1 MPSNP
6 TPSNE
11 ASNQFELLRT
21 RRFLPFF
28 LTQFLGALNDNLFK
42 NAMVLLLTF
51 QAAQASSLDPG
62 ILVNLAG
69 GIFILPFFLFSATAG
84 QLADKYERSRIIR
97 LVKLFE
103 IAIALVGTV
112 GFVTHHVVLL
122 FVALFML
129 GMHSSM
135 FGPVKYAIL
144 PQQLH
149 ERELVGGNALVESG
163 TFVAILFGTI
173 IAGVLMARPEG
184 ASTLVPAATLL
195 VAIAGYLASRSVPRA
210 PAPDPGLRIN
220 WNPIP
225 VTWRTIQYA
234 RGNRAV
240 FLSVLGISWYWFM
253 GAMMLAQFPDYAR
266 SHLGGHETMVTLL
279 LAVFAIG
286 VGLGSLLCERLSGH
300 KVEIGLVPFGS
311 IGLTLFILDLCF
323 ASPAKGTIAPESL
336 AAFLAMPGSW
346 RIIADLVLIGA
357 FGGFYIV
364 PLYSLVQLRSDPAHV
379 SRVIAANNILNA
391 LFMVVAALFGA
402 FVLQAGGTIP
412 QLFLAAAVLN
422 AAVALY
428 IYLLVPEFLMR
439 FLAWMLIHSI
449 YRLRK
454 TGLEN
459 IPEQG
464 PALLTCNHVS
474 FVDAVVILA
483 GSPRPIRFVMDHKI
497 FRIPILSFVFRT
509 AKAIPIAP
517 YKENPA
523 MLEAAYAEVSRALA
537 DGDLVAIFPEG
548 SITRDGEL
556 GPFKKGIKQIVDA
569 NPVPVI
575 PMALRGLWGSL
586 FSRKDGPAFF
596 KAPRRLFAVIEL
608 NVGAPIP
615 AYAATPET
623 VRAQVASLR
632 GNRL

>member
-1 MPSNP
+1 MSSNP

-210 PAPDPGLRIN
+210 PAPDPGLRVN

-537 DGDLVAIFPEG
+537 DGDLIAIFPEG

>member
-1 MPSNP
+1 MSADP
-6 TPSNE
+6 TPPNE
-11 ASNQFELLRT
+11 PHNQFDLLRT

-51 QAAQASSLDPG
+51 QAAQASSLDSG

-84 QLADKYERSRIIR
+84 QLADKFERSRIIR
-97 LVKLFE
+97 LVKVFE
-103 IAIALVGTV
+103 IAIAVVGTI
-112 GFVTHHVVLL
+112 GFITHHVTLL

-129 GMHSSM
+129 GIHSTV
-135 FGPVKYAIL
+135 FGPVKYSIL

-184 ASTLVPAATLL
+184 ASTLVPAATLM

-210 PAPDPGLRIN
+210 PAPDPNLRVD
-220 WNPIP
+220 WNPIG

-240 FLSVLGISWYWFM
+240 FLSVLGISWYWFL
-253 GAMMLAQFPDYAR
+253 GAIMLAQFPEYAKA
-266 SHLGGHETMVTLL
+266 HLGGHESTVTML

-311 IGLTLFILDLCF
+311 IGLSVFILDLCL
-323 ASPAKGTIAPESL
+323 ASPAQGAIAPENL
-336 AAFLAMPGSW
+336 MAFLATGTSW
-346 RIIADLVLIGA
+346 RIIFDLVMIGA

-364 PLYSLVQLRSDPAHV
+364 PLYALVQVRSDPAHV
-379 SRVIAANNILNA
+379 SRVIASNNILNA

-402 FVLQAGGTIP
+402 FLLQAGGTIP
-412 QLFLAAAVLN
+412 QLFLASAILN

-428 IYLLVPEFLMR
+428 IYLLVPEFLVR
-439 FLAWMLIHSI
+439 FVAWMLIHTI
-449 YRLRK
+449 YRLRT

-459 IPEQG
+459 IPQTG
-464 PALLTCNHVS
+464 AALIACNHVS

-483 GSPRPIRFVMDHKI
+483 ASPRPIRFVMDHHI
-497 FRIPILSFVFRT
+497 FRVPILSFVFR
-509 AKAIPIAP
+509 AGKAIPIAP
-517 YKENPA
+517 FKENPA

-537 DGDLVAIFPEG
+537 NGELVAIFPEG
-548 SITRDGEL
+548 RITNSGEI
-556 GPFKKGIKQIVDA
+556 GDFKRGIKQILDA
-569 NPVPVI
+569 NPVPLI
-575 PMALRGLWGSL
+575 PVALRGLWGSM

-596 KAPRRLFAVIEL
+596 KAPRKLLARIEL
-608 NVGAPIP
+608 NVGAPMP
-615 AYAATPET
+615 AYAATPEA
-623 VRAQVASLR
+623 VREEVVRLR
-632 GNRL
+632 GDRR

>member
-1 MPSNP
+1 MSADAKDPK
-6 TPSNE
+6 E
-11 ASNQFELLRT
+11 ANNQFQLLRT

-51 QAAQASSLDPG
+51 QAAQASNMDSG
-62 ILVNLAG
+62 VLVNLAG

-97 LVKLFE
+97 LVKVFE
-103 IAIALVGTV
+103 IAIAVVGTI
-112 GFVTHHVVLL
+112 GFVTHHVFLL
-122 FVALFML
+122 FTALFML
-129 GMHSSM
+129 GMHSSV

-144 PQQLH
+144 PQHLH

-184 ASTLVPAATLL
+184 ATTLVPAGILL
-195 VAIAGYLASRSVPRA
+195 VAIGGYLTSRFVPRA
-210 PAPDPGLRIN
+210 PAPDPSLRVN

-240 FLSVLGISWYWFM
+240 YLSVLGISWYWFL
-253 GAMMLAQFPDYAR
+253 GAMMLAQFPDYAKY
-266 SHLGGHETMVTLL
+266 HLGGHETTVTLL
-279 LAVFAIG
+279 LAVFAVG
-286 VGLGSLLCERLSGH
+286 VGLGSLLCEWLSGH
-300 KVEIGLVPFGS
+300 KIEIGLVPFGS
-311 IGLTLFILDLCF
+311 IGLSVFVLDLCL
-323 ASPAKGTIAPESL
+323 ASPAKGAISPESL
-336 AAFLAMPGSW
+336 SAFLAMPTSW

-364 PLYSLVQLRSDPAHV
+364 PLYSLVQVRSDPGHV

-402 FVLQAGGTIP
+402 IMLKAGGTIP
-412 QLFLAAAVLN
+412 QLFLAAAILN

-439 FLAWMLIHSI
+439 FLAWILIHSI

-454 TGLEN
+454 QGLQN
-459 IPEQG
+459 IPETG
-464 PALLTCNHVS
+464 PALLICNHVS
-474 FVDAVVILA
+474 YVDAIVILA
-483 GSPRPIRFVMDHKI
+483 ASPRPIRFVMDYRI
-497 FRIPILSFVFRT
+497 FRAPILSFVFRT
-509 AKAIPIAP
+509 GKAIPIARF
-517 YKENPA
+517 KEDPA
-523 MLEAAYAEVSRALA
+523 MLEAAYAEVARALNN
-537 DGDLVAIFPEG
+537 GELVAIFPEG
-548 SITRDGEL
+548 QITATGEL
-556 GPFKKGIKQIVDA
+556 NPFKKGISRILET
-569 NPVPVI
+569 NPVPLI
-575 PMALRGLWGSL
+575 PMALRGLWGSM

-596 KAPRRLFAVIEL
+596 KAPRKLFALIEL
-608 NVGAPIP
+608 NVGAPMP
-615 AYAATPET
+615 AYAATPE
-623 VRAQVASLR
+623 VARNQVATLR
-632 GNRL
+632 GDRL